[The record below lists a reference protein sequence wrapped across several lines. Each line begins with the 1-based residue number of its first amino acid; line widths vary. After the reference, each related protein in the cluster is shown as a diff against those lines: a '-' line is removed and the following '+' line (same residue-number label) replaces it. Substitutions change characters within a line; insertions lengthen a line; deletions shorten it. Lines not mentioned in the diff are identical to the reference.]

1 MQVFVII
8 NKDGM
13 KINVGVNVEKNKVIK
28 KDVIKDLFGIL
39 VIVIVNVINQER
51 LYKKDSELVEECS
64 ENIDENEMI
73 YNETLKVSLSD
84 YKCIIVHYTL
94 YYLPYF

>member
-64 ENIDENEMI
+64 ENIDE
-73 YNETLKVSLSD
+73 TLKVSLSD
-84 YKCIIVHYTL
+84 YKCILVHYTL